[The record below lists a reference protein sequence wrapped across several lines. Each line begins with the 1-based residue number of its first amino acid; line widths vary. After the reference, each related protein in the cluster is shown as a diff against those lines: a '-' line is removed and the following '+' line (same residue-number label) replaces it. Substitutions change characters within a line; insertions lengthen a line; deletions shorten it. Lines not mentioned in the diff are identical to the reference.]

1 MREIARL
8 RRTVFLEYD
17 LVYALESMHGGV
29 QNPLRNENSEKE
41 RNTKVKKK
49 NANPRDVKKG

>member
-49 NANPRDVKKG
+49 KMLIRAM